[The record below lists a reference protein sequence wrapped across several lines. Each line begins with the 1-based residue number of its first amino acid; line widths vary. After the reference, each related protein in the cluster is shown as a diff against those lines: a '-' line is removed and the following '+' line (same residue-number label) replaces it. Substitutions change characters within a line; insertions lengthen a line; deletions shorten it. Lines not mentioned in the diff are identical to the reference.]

1 METKN
6 NDKTLLKTILLDFL
20 KPWMEEKPDVR
31 TQKYICLKC
40 TSISQSKLSRVLD
53 DKSTTCPTFDETI
66 ELMMFIDKP
75 EAMDRFI
82 RTSKSSLSTYL
93 RTLKNYKGGKLDAEA
108 QIDKTEDKIAN
119 INDNLSL
126 IRQELTWR
134 ASRIDIIKGLIL
146 GIGITT
152 FMFLHYQNFIN
163 IFNILSE

>member
-1 METKN
+1 MINWLFWTSTFHISN
-6 NDKTLLKTILLDFL
+6 VLHDHLRYLF
-20 KPWMEEKPDVR
+20 
-31 TQKYICLKC
+31 LKC

-66 ELMMFIDKP
+66 ELMIFIDKP

-82 RTSKSSLSTYL
+82 RSSKSSLSTYL
-93 RTLKNYKGGKLDAEA
+93 RTLKNYKGGKLDTEA

-134 ASRIDIIKGLIL
+134 ASRIDMAKGIVL
-146 GIGITT
+146 GIAATT
-152 FMFLHYQNFIN
+152 IVFLHYKDFIN